1 MTAFR
6 WDFQEGCMGRSV
18 VAVSAEL
25 YGDCLCVAW
34 ISSSVNTVC
43 VCVCDVLV
51 QAF

>member
-1 MTAFR
+1 
-6 WDFQEGCMGRSV
+6 MGRSV

-43 VCVCDVLV
+43 VCVCVCDVLV